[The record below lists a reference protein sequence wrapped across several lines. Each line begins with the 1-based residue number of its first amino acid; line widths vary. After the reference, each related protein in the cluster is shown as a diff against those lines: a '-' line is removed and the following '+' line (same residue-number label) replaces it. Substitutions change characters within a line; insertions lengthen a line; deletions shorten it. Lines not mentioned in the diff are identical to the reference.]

1 MLFRAFDETI
11 TTTVRF
17 GVVCMCSIRRSS
29 DVKPTTLI
37 LAFFLVFVFLCSKV
51 FCCKRFH
58 DIRLFVIPRKNGFVQ
73 LYKKGIEKC
82 CVEFV
87 VYIFLVNLMPVSET
101 ALAP

>member
-37 LAFFLVFVFLCSKV
+37 LAFFLVLSSFVPKSSVVSAFMIFACS
-51 FCCKRFH
+51 
-58 DIRLFVIPRKNGFVQ
+58 
-73 LYKKGIEKC
+73 
-82 CVEFV
+82 
-87 VYIFLVNLMPVSET
+87 
-101 ALAP
+101 